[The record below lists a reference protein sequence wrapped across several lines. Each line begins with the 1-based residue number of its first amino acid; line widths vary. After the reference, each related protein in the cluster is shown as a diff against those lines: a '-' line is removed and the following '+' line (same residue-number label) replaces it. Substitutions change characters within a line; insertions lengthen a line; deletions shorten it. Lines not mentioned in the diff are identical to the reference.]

1 VNTRERGRPARTGLH
16 GTSNLGFRELS
27 AVGMLALPEL
37 FEGKTYGSTLCKYL
51 PV

>member
-1 VNTRERGRPARTGLH
+1 MLSWERVRPARTGLH